1 MSGPLDVRFAVPGTP
16 VSKGSMSG
24 FPIDRGP
31 CSECRPGKPCRSRSC
46 FGGRIVGVSVTDQGG
61 KELEAWQEHVFVE
74 ALSARNRQ
82 GMRPIA
88 RPAACEVT
96 MVFVMPRPGGHW
108 TASGALTAEGRGRLL
123 PSVKPDLD
131 KMQRAVLDGLSRALV
146 EDDAQVC
153 VGHLYETYARWKG
166 WTGVAVRA
174 RVVSELDAA
183 AVELLDSLCLG
194 GVAAVTQ
201 QRLM

>member
-1 MSGPLDVRFAVPGTP
+1 MGGPLDVRFAVPGVP
-16 VSKGSMSG
+16 VPKGSMSG
-24 FPIDRGP
+24 FPVDRGA
-31 CSECRPGKPCRSRSC
+31 CQDCKPGKPCRSRSC
-46 FGGRIVGVSVTDQGG
+46 FGGRVVGVSVVDQGG
-61 KELEAWQEHVFVE
+61 KELEAWQELVFVT
-74 ALSARNRQ
+74 ALSERNRH

-96 MVFVMPRPGGHW
+96 MVFVMPRPAGHW
-108 TASGALTAEGRGRLL
+108 TPTGVLTADGRAKLL

-131 KMQRAVLDGLSRALV
+131 KLQRAVLDGLSRALV

-174 RVVSELDAA
+174 RMVSELDAA

-194 GVAAVTQ
+194 AVAAVTQ
-201 QRLM
+201 QRLV